1 MEANGCRGSRQILKK
16 LSAVIRLYG
25 GRNTS
30 VVMLCWHEQFVPI
43 GAFLYLDY
51 FSYVIHE
58 LLKVHW
64 TVKITCRIRAS
75 TQKSFCFSWLSKHEE
90 PSGGFWGKE
99 MFLSREILLLI
110 KTLIFFCRLGFRLLG
125 VNTSI
130 I

>member
-1 MEANGCRGSRQILKK
+1 M
-16 LSAVIRLYG
+16 
-25 GRNTS
+25 
-30 VVMLCWHEQFVPI
+30 VMLCWHEQFVPI

-51 FSYVIHE
+51 FCYVIHE

-110 KTLIFFCRLGFRLLG
+110 KTLIFFVDWVSVCLG
-125 VNTSI
+125 
-130 I
+130 